1 MAGRPPNRNPP
12 LNNRPAGVGNRAPPG
27 GPARKPPWQGPMD
40 AGNQKAAAGDKP
52 KTPEMVRE
60 SLTATLPRFVQSVHV
75 GDRIRDKHSKREGV
89 CMYVGAANF
98 AKGKE
103 VCGLR
108 LDKKRSTTD
117 CDGKYRGERYFR
129 CTPGHGLYIPIEVRA

>member
-75 GDRIRDKHSKREGV
+75 GDRVADACEKRGLIVRPIAHLNVLSPPLVLSVEQIDWMVDTLREG
-89 CMYVGAANF
+89 
-98 AKGKE
+98 
-103 VCGLR
+103 
-108 LDKKRSTTD
+108 
-117 CDGKYRGERYFR
+117 
-129 CTPGHGLYIPIEVRA
+129 IIEVQADLIAEGLWSPE